1 MLLVINRF
9 KQMLLNYCDKYLLF
23 WDLLKTSKM
32 FTYDMRYKFIYLC
45 GEQYI
50 LQNTTRDI
58 TFNTFSIKI
67 NKLHGFDNMSFI
79 ISGKVFDTFELLN

>member
-50 LQNTTRDI
+50 LQNT
-58 TFNTFSIKI
+58 
-67 NKLHGFDNMSFI
+67 
-79 ISGKVFDTFELLN
+79 